1 MALDYSKIEKL
12 KKYYNYLKAENNNEE
27 DIKMSINNG
36 STQKV
41 NDGFEDQVLT
51 YLISAKEKIID
62 LVFETSDKS
71 DKEQN
76 NCLIYSLM
84 KLMI

>member
-1 MALDYSKIEKL
+1 M
-12 KKYYNYLKAENNNEE
+12 AENNNEE

-62 LVFETSDKS
+62 LVFEISDKS
-71 DKEQN
+71 EKEQII
-76 NCLIYSLM
+76 CLIYSLM